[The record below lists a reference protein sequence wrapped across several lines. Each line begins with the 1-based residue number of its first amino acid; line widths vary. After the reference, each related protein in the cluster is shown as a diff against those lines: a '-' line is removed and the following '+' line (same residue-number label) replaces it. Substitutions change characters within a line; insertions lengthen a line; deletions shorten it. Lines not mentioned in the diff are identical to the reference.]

1 MYNLRLPRL
10 LGHLLQPNPTKPE
23 FEYKSRVVMKLDD
36 DLGRDRGDDFQ
47 TDDEENEAELV
58 YGDEDYTESE
68 DTFSSPSPSVNNID
82 LNDSTWPQSYRQSIS
97 RFTTVAPPS
106 LNFLRK
112 TSLTGM
118 SSFFS
123 TAQESPEASEHGS
136 LLSKPLISETSI
148 GKEEVPT
155 SILPVKISGSACSKF
170 STRKSPPP
178 QEQCSLAQA
187 VIDGINVLCGIGLL
201 TTPYAVK
208 EGGWFSLIILVM
220 MGVISCY
227 TAFLL
232 KRCLESSPELQ
243 TYPDIGEAAFG
254 LAGRFGIA
262 IVLYIEL
269 YASCAE
275 YIIMMSDNLA
285 SLYPDTQIRFAG
297 TYLGSRQ
304 VFSITATL
312 IVLPTVWLRNLSL
325 LSYLSGGVVASILVA
340 LCLLWVGVVDRV
352 GFHPCG
358 TALDLANISVSI
370 GIFSYSFSG
379 HPVFPNIYT
388 SMKESSHFRSVLI
401 ASFVFCFFMY
411 IGVAICGFLMFG
423 DSVKS
428 QFTLNMPREY
438 VASNIAIWT
447 VVANP
452 LTKYALTLTP
462 ISLSLEE
469 LLPSAQL
476 RSFSVVLLVR
486 TILVFSTLVVALTVP
501 YFASVMAL
509 MGSLLTMLITF
520 IFPCACYLRILK
532 GKLTKLQVRVLCH

>member
-1 MYNLRLPRL
+1 
-10 LGHLLQPNPTKPE
+10 
-23 FEYKSRVVMKLDD
+23 MKLDD
-36 DLGRDRGDDFQ
+36 DLGRERGDDFQ

-58 YGDEDYTESE
+58 YGDEEEYYTESE
-68 DTFSSPSPSVNNID
+68 GTVSSPSPSVNNVD

-106 LNFLRK
+106 LKFLRK
-112 TSLTGM
+112 TSLTGI

-123 TAQESPEASEHGS
+123 TAQETPEASEHDS
-136 LLSKPLISETSI
+136 LLRKPLISEKSI
-148 GKEEVPT
+148 DKEEVPT

-187 VIDGINVLCGIGLL
+187 VMNGINVLCGIGLL

-220 MGVISCY
+220 MGLLSCY

-269 YASCAE
+269 YASCVE

-325 LSYLSGGVVASILVA
+325 LSYLS
-340 LCLLWVGVVDRV
+340 
-352 GFHPCG
+352 
-358 TALDLANISVSI
+358 
-370 GIFSYSFSG
+370 
-379 HPVFPNIYT
+379 
-388 SMKESSHFRSVLI
+388 
-401 ASFVFCFFMY
+401 
-411 IGVAICGFLMFG
+411 AICGFLMFG

-438 VASNIAIWT
+438 VASNVAIWT

-486 TILVFSTLVVALTVP
+486 TILVFSTLVVALTLP
-501 YFASVMAL
+501 FFASVMAL
-509 MGSLLTMLITF
+509 MGSLLTMLVTF

-532 GKLTKLQVRVLCH
+532 GKLTKLQIANSIIILSVALVCLCIGTYSAVIRISEKIA

>member
-1 MYNLRLPRL
+1 
-10 LGHLLQPNPTKPE
+10 
-23 FEYKSRVVMKLDD
+23 MKLDD
-36 DLGRDRGDDFQ
+36 DLGRERGDDFQ

-58 YGDEDYTESE
+58 YGDEEEYYTESE
-68 DTFSSPSPSVNNID
+68 GTVSSPSPSVNNVD
-82 LNDSTWPQSYRQSIS
+82 LNDSTWPQSY
-97 RFTTVAPPS
+97 
-106 LNFLRK
+106 
-112 TSLTGM
+112 
-118 SSFFS
+118 SFFS
-123 TAQESPEASEHGS
+123 TAQETPEASEHDS
-136 LLSKPLISETSI
+136 LLRKPLISEKSI
-148 GKEEVPT
+148 DKEEVPT

-187 VIDGINVLCGIGLL
+187 VMNGINVLCGIGLL

-220 MGVISCY
+220 MGLLSCY

-269 YASCAE
+269 YASCVE

-325 LSYLSGGVVASILVA
+325 LSYLSGGGVVASILVA
-340 LCLLWVGVVDRV
+340 LCLLWVGVVDQV

-370 GIFSYSFSG
+370 GIFGYSFSG

-388 SMKESSHFRSVLI
+388 SMKEPSQFPSVLI

-438 VASNIAIWT
+438 VASNVAIWT

-486 TILVFSTLVVALTVP
+486 TILVFSTLVVALTLP
-501 YFASVMAL
+501 FFASVMAL
-509 MGSLLTMLITF
+509 MGSLLTMLVTF

-532 GKLTKLQVRVLCH
+532 GKLTKLQIANSIIILSVALVCLCIGTYSAVIRISEKIA